1 MNLGFKTQRTIYFIL
16 IGLIL
21 LNLPIHFFLV
31 RPEVEADA
39 SEKSRIEAVGL
50 ELKRRASDLNALR
63 AIENRIIDSRKAYN
77 EFTQHYLFS
86 KETGSSELLN
96 ELDQLC
102 LQAGLTRNRSTFK
115 HEDESQFG
123 MRRVTLNLPI
133 EGSYANIRKFLNTLE
148 GHPRFIIVESMT
160 LDSEREGT
168 GLIRMEVKLLTL
180 FGGHP

>member
-1 MNLGFKTQRTIYFIL
+1 MNLGSRTQRTTYFIL

-39 SEKSRIEAVGL
+39 SEKSRTEAVRL
-50 ELKRRASDLNALR
+50 ELKRRASDLNTLR
-63 AIENRIIDSRKAYN
+63 GIENKMMDSRKAYN
-77 EFTQHYLFS
+77 EFTQNYLFS
-86 KETGSSELLN
+86 RETGSSELLS

-102 LQAGLTRNRSTFK
+102 MQAGLARNRSTFK
-115 HEDESQFG
+115 HEDEPQFG

-133 EGSYANIRKFLNTLE
+133 EGSYTNIRKFLNTLE
-148 GHPRFIIVESMT
+148 GHSRFIIVESMN

-168 GLIRMEVKLLTL
+168 GLIRMEMRLLTL
-180 FGGHP
+180 FGGQR

>member
-1 MNLGFKTQRTIYFIL
+1 MR
-16 IGLIL
+16 
-21 LNLPIHFFLV
+21 
-31 RPEVEADA
+31 
-39 SEKSRIEAVGL
+39 L
-50 ELKRRASDLNALR
+50 ELKKRASDLNALR
-63 AIENRIIDSRKAYN
+63 GIENKMMDSRKAYS

-102 LQAGLTRNRSTFK
+102 NQAGLARNRSTFK

-133 EGSYANIRKFLNTLE
+133 EGSYRNIRTFLNTLE
-148 GHPRFIIVESMT
+148 GRPRFIIVESMT

-168 GLIRMEVKLLTL
+168 GMIRMEMKLLTF
-180 FGGHP
+180 FGGQR

>member
-1 MNLGFKTQRTIYFIL
+1 MNLTSKTQQTIYFIL
-16 IGLIL
+16 IGLGL
-21 LNLPIHFFLV
+21 LNLPIHLFLV

-39 SEKSRIEAVGL
+39 SEKTRIEAVR
-50 ELKRRASDLNALR
+50 LKLKKQAFDLNALKG
-63 AIENRIIDSRKAYN
+63 IENKMMDSRKAYS

-102 LQAGLTRNRSTFK
+102 NQAGLARNRSTFK

-133 EGSYANIRKFLNTLE
+133 EGGYTNIRKFLNTLE
-148 GHPRFIIVESMT
+148 GRPRFIIVESMT

-168 GLIRMEVKLLTL
+168 GMIRMEMKLLTL
-180 FGGHP
+180 FGGQR